1 MPTDLTFTEEWL
13 RDYER
18 RTGKRGHEQNGGPLP
33 PAESGEKRR
42 SKYGNRKTTY
52 AGRTFDS
59 AHEAEIYRQMELRVR
74 AGELRGVAC
83 QVAFILPGGV
93 KYVADFV
100 TLNTDG
106 TWSVL
111 DAKSEATS
119 RDKAY
124 RIKRKL
130 MAECL
135 GIEIE
140 EV

>member
-1 MPTDLTFTEEWL
+1 M
-13 RDYER
+13 
-18 RTGKRGHEQNGGPLP
+18 
-33 PAESGEKRR
+33 
-42 SKYGNRKTTY
+42 
-52 AGRTFDS
+52 
-59 AHEAEIYRQMELRVR
+59 
-74 AGELRGVAC
+74 
-83 QVAFILPGGV
+83 AFLLPGGV

-130 MAECL
+130 MRECL

>member
-18 RTGKRGHEQNGGPLP
+18 RTGKRGHEQTGGPA
-33 PAESGEKRR
+33 AEGPRR
-42 SKYGNRKTTY
+42 PKYGNRKTAC

-59 AHEAEIYRQMELRVR
+59 AHEAEVYRQLDLRVR

-83 QVAFILPGGV
+83 QVEFYLPGGV

-100 TLNTDG
+100 TLNADG

-111 DAKSEATS
+111 DAKSAATQK
-119 RDKAY
+119 DKVY
-124 RIKRKL
+124 RLKRRL
-130 MAECL
+130 MRECL

>member
-18 RTGKRGHEQNGGPLP
+18 RTGKHAHEQNGGPLP
-33 PAESGEKRR
+33 PAEGGEKRR

-52 AGRTFDS
+52 DGRTFDS
-59 AHEAEIYRQMELRVR
+59 AHEAEIYRQLELRVR

-130 MAECL
+130 MRECL